1 MRLIFS
7 GTPETAVPSLAR
19 LMGSHHDVVAVLSRP
34 DARVGR
40 GRRVTRSPVAEVAA
54 GAGIPVLQPASL
66 RAADV
71 VSELASYRPD
81 ACAVVAFG
89 ALVPEAALAVPRLG
103 WINLHFSLLPAWRG
117 AAPVQ
122 RAIWHGDDV
131 TGATTFLIEA
141 GLDSGPVFGT
151 MVEPLGPRD
160 TSGDVLARLA
170 ESGAGL
176 LAATMDGLET
186 GELTAVPQPSD
197 GVTLAPKITV
207 DDARIDWAQPARQID
222 RQVRACTP
230 APGAWSM
237 LQDARVKVFPVEVS
251 DEPPQAPGVLAQV
264 RRNTWL
270 VGTGTS
276 PVVLGEVQPAGRRRM
291 PAADWFRGLAQAAGQ
306 VLS

>member
-19 LMGSHHDVVAVLSRP
+19 LMGSHHDVVAVLTRP

-131 TGATTFLIEA
+131 TGATTFLIES
-141 GLDSGPVFGT
+141 GLDTGPVFGT